1 MAAVVADRN
10 FPVSFTAFAKPV
22 TQNQSHEID
31 GTWRVRLQALMSVDE
46 MVGTILDAITSLGIA
61 KTTFFFYT
69 SDNGAPASVAASPLS
84 RNHTAVSQTRRRH
97 TAARA
102 DPAL

>member
-1 MAAVVADRN
+1 MAAIVADRN

-61 KTTFFFYT
+61 QSTFFFYT
-69 SDNGAPASVAASPLS
+69 SDNVK
-84 RNHTAVSQTRRRH
+84 
-97 TAARA
+97 
-102 DPAL
+102 